1 MRDALRPAD
10 ELRLRDIDLRTTR
23 VKIRRGVVRVDGQFI
38 VGPTTSDAGSRGV
51 AIPPHLVPMVQDDL
65 SRHTA
70 TGKDALLVPAADDDH
85 MAPSTLCRRYY
96 PARKA
101 TS

>member
-1 MRDALRPAD
+1 M
-10 ELRLRDIDLRTTR
+10 
-23 VKIRRGVVRVDGQFI
+23 KIRRGVVRVDGEFI

-70 TGKDALLVPAADDDH
+70 TGKDALLFPAADDDHH
-85 MAPSTLCRRYY
+85 MAPSTLCRIYY

-101 TS
+101 A